1 MGWNITLPLSGGR
14 GMIDQRIGFIGAGR
28 MAAALARGFLRAEL
42 TTADRLLAS
51 DVDGQAR
58 RRFAQ
63 NTSAPT
69 TDDNALVADR
79 SDVNFLAVKPQ
90 RMAEVAEGLRGKI
103 ADDRLLVSIAAGIRL
118 APLARWFGARSRLV
132 RAMPNNPCLVGEG
145 ASAEDGAL
153 VGRLLGALASAWM
166 LEEKL
171 MDAATGLSGSGP
183 AFVYR
188 MIETLGEAGSRLGLP
203 PDVAASMA
211 AHTVRG
217 AAEMVLAAGPR
228 PAELVDSV
236 ASPGGT
242 TVAGLQALESGGF
255 RATLIS
261 AVEAAAR
268 RSMEL
273 GASD

>member
-1 MGWNITLPLSGGR
+1 
-14 GMIDQRIGFIGAGR
+14 MIDQRIGFIGAGR

-51 DVDGQAR
+51 DVDGQSR

-63 NTSAPT
+63 TTSAPT
-69 TDDNALVADR
+69 TDDNSLVADR
-79 SDVNFLAVKPQ
+79 SDVIFLAVKPR

-118 APLARWFGARSRLV
+118 TSLAQWFGAQSRLV
-132 RAMPNNPCLVGEG
+132 RVMPNNPCLVGHG
-145 ASAEDGAL
+145 ASAYCLGRRATAGDGAL
-153 VGRLLGALASAWM
+153 VGRLLGALGSAWL
-166 LEEKL
+166 LEEKQ

-188 MIETLGEAGSRLGLP
+188 MIETLGEAGARLGLP

-211 AHTVRG
+211 AQTVRG
-217 AAEMVLAAGPR
+217 AAEMVLATGLP

-242 TVAGLQALESGGF
+242 TIAGLQALESGGF

-273 GASD
+273 GASNLV